1 MIANHSLSPNLEIDI
16 SKLLWLRDFL
26 AEDRRIEQDFEPGTM
41 IDNAIR
47 ERALARAKAW
57 R

>member
-26 AEDRRIEQDFEPGTM
+26 AEDRRIEQDFETGTM